1 MCGSINRWL
10 ALFYDGPSKS
20 HGGYIALDLRRP
32 VTRSSSTSA
41 APAHYGRRFLCWCS
55 DCGRRRRANIC
66 VLALCCPGC
75 TEEKMGAGN
84 TDGALLAEL
93 LGYETVL
100 VDLFVEHQM
109 QRLNTATQQLSNKC
123 GWIDDDHSSSGLA
136 VITDSDTTWI
146 LSSFSSTIL
155 FCMLSPIISWDCLYW
170 LFRYM

>member
-1 MCGSINRWL
+1 MCGSINRGL

-20 HGGYIALDLRRP
+20 HDGYIALDLRRP

-75 TEEKMGAGN
+75 TEEKMGAGI
-84 TDGALLAEL
+84 TDGALLADL

-109 QRLNTATQQLSNKC
+109 QRLNSATKAVGLAT
-123 GWIDDDHSSSGLA
+123 IIPSSGLA
-136 VITDSDTTWI
+136 VITDSDTTWV

-155 FCMLSPIISWDCLYW
+155 FCMLSPIISWDCLY
-170 LFRYM
+170 